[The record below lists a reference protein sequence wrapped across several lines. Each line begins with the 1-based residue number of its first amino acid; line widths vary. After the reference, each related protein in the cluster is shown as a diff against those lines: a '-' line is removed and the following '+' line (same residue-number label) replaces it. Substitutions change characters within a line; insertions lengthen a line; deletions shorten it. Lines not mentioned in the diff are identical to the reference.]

1 MCLILAGTTQRM
13 QMSEVAR
20 LFVEAGSANIDAD
33 RGYSDAADSVRKAQL
48 PELPV
53 RLNQHTRPTIYRV

>member
-1 MCLILAGTTQRM
+1 
-13 QMSEVAR
+13 MSEVAR

-33 RGYSDAADSVRKAQL
+33 RGYPDAAGSVSNARL
-48 PELPV
+48 PDLAV

>member
-1 MCLILAGTTQRM
+1 M

-33 RGYSDAADSVRKAQL
+33 RGYSDAADSVSNARL
-48 PELPV
+48 LELAA
-53 RLNQHTRPTIYRV
+53 RLNQHTRPAIYRV

>member
-1 MCLILAGTTQRM
+1 MGLILAGTTQRM

-33 RGYSDAADSVRKAQL
+33 RGYSDAADSVSNARL
-48 PELPV
+48 LELAA
-53 RLNQHTRPTIYRV
+53 RLNQHTRPAIYRV